1 MFQTSFSICLA
12 SQLLQ
17 SLQSTPL
24 HSLSEKVPSH
34 SLSPIF
40 VFSPSFSP
48 LLQCCFSNLNYEAKK
63 REKKSLLLLIVLP
76 VLFNTI
82 FHAKDGG
89 ELIAKIARVDWPNKW
104 KNLFETLTN
113 FLKSEF
119 DFKLRG
125 AIILKNVL
133 SELSSKRLRKD
144 QEEFQLIGQPLFTQ
158 LSSFWFELVNSS
170 LFSLSSLLSSL
181 QQQQQQQQQH
191 SSQIQ
196 IQQIE
201 SIENSLLLSLNI
213 LKVLKQLASYSFDT
227 IHDKPPLLLFFNKIV
242 SLFPNL
248 LQSRKKKT
256 QRLFTFFLKFCF
268 EKS

>member
-1 MFQTSFSICLA
+1 MKRQIWGIMNEKEL
-12 SQLLQ
+12 
-17 SLQSTPL
+17 SL
-24 HSLSEKVPSH
+24 
-34 SLSPIF
+34 IR
-40 VFSPSFSP
+40 
-48 LLQCCFSNLNYEAKK
+48 N
-63 REKKSLLLLIVLP
+63 
-76 VLFNTI
+76 
-82 FHAKDGG
+82 GG

-181 QQQQQQQQQH
+181 QQQQQH

-196 IQQIE
+196 IQQQIE
-201 SIENSLLLSLNI
+201 STENSLLLSLNI

-256 QRLFTFFLKFCF
+256 QRLFIFFLKFCF